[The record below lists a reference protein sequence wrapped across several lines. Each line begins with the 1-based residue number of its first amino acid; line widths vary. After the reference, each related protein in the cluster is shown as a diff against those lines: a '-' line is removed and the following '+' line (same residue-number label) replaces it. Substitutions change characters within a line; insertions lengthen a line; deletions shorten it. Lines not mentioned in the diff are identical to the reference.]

1 MLKKTEKSK
10 FVSSND
16 ATCGFICFQNLFFC
30 RIYFAHGILLSCDW
44 LYFGKFVF
52 FFGVRLTLTISKTLE
67 TQSQFG
73 NILHTNRKLWI
84 GNDLNIKFLPAKIV
98 VWWCADWFKVFA
110 NVRFTPRMGGNTGL
124 LVCMMC
130 ILFVDFSKYFCT
142 ERRVDFDGVT
152 M

>member
-1 MLKKTEKSK
+1 MWIHLFSK
-10 FVSSND
+10 FTFS
-16 ATCGFICFQNLFFC
+16 
-30 RIYFAHGILLSCDW
+30 RIYFAHGILLSCDY
-44 LYFGKFVF
+44 LYFGKFGFFRCSVDFDDLQNTGNAITIWQKGLTSRVF
-52 FFGVRLTLTISKTLE
+52 QQT
-67 TQSQFG
+67 
-73 NILHTNRKLWI
+73 ILHTNCKFWI
-84 GNDLNIKFLPAKIV
+84 DNDLNIIFLPAKIV

-142 ERRVDFDGVT
+142 ERRDDFDGVT